1 MVTGSPL
8 VTSQQ
13 GCLGAL
19 ALWLPL
25 EGVGCGGV
33 GHGRKRVPS
42 CATADLNVDSRTA
55 DVWKSL

>member
-1 MVTGSPL
+1 M
-8 VTSQQ
+8 TSQQ

-19 ALWLPL
+19 ALWPPL